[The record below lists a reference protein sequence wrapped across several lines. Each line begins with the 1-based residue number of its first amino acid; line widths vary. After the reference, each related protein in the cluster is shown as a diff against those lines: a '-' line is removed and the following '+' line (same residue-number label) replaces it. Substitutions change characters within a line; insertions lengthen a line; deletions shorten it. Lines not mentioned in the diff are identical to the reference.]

1 MAQKKKTQKVK
12 KESDLDK
19 GLGIDTIKTSKLE
32 SNKSSKPRPK
42 VFKLLLLIIVFF
54 ILGGIIYKNKGLI
67 IIGTIDGKPVTS
79 IELYNRMVKQY
90 GKQTFDQMIAEQIII
105 NEANKRGIAV
115 SDQDIDQ
122 EISKIEQNL
131 GESTTLADAISQQ
144 GMTIDDLRS
153 QIKIRLTA
161 TKLVQ
166 DKIEVNDSEI
176 DAYLKNNKEF
186 MDKEQDEAKQ
196 KEQIKQFLTDQK
208 VNQQIQQLVSE
219 LRQNSQ
225 VASYL

>member
-1 MAQKKKTQKVK
+1 MALKKKTQKVK
-12 KESDLDK
+12 KETKLDK
-19 GLGIDTIKTSKLE
+19 DLETNTIKSSKLE
-32 SNKSSKPRPK
+32 LDKPSKSKPK
-42 VFKLLLLIIVFF
+42 VFKLLLLIVVFF

-67 IIGTIDGKPVTS
+67 IIGTIDGKPITS
-79 IELYNRMVKQY
+79 IELYKRMVNQY
-90 GKQTFDQMIAEQIII
+90 GKQTFDQMVAEEIII
-105 NEANKRGIAV
+105 NEANKRGIAI

-153 QIKIRLTA
+153 QIKIRLLA

-166 DKIEVNDSEI
+166 DKIEVNDGEV
-176 DAYLKNNKEF
+176 DAYIKSNQEF
-186 MDKEQDEAKQ
+186 MDKEQDQAKQ